1 MSNFRFDW
9 PRALGEFIVIVVG
22 VLAALAVDEW
32 RDEREDRMIE
42 AAYLARLQSDLE
54 RDIDTFAAEVSVMQK
69 KAAFLQALID
79 NSVERQFADNPR
91 ALMEAKVT
99 SSFRGLPSTVRTS
112 FDELLSTGRL
122 ALIRDMSIRN
132 AMSEYYAAYTSLS
145 EQVNTFSPDEY
156 ANLVNGIVPGS
167 IAREWR
173 LSNTI
178 SQPQEF
184 LRSLQA
190 LRAHPGLP
198 AAANSEIA
206 YATALEFYLL
216 KFRQQAIG
224 LLELLERGG
233 DLQ

>member
-1 MSNFRFDW
+1 
-9 PRALGEFIVIVVG
+9 
-22 VLAALAVDEW
+22 
-32 RDEREDRMIE
+32 
-42 AAYLARLQSDLE
+42 
-54 RDIDTFAAEVSVMQK
+54 
-69 KAAFLQALID
+69 
-79 NSVERQFADNPR
+79 
-91 ALMEAKVT
+91 
-99 SSFRGLPSTVRTS
+99 
-112 FDELLSTGRL
+112 
-122 ALIRDMSIRN
+122 
-132 AMSEYYAAYTSLS
+132 
-145 EQVNTFSPDEY
+145 
-156 ANLVNGIVPGS
+156 VNGIVPGS